1 MINQGGAD
9 RMPFG
14 WRTMASQRNVNLAGF
29 LVCALMMAFALY
41 SQHIGGLNPCP
52 LCVFQ
57 RIAVIGLGLVFL
69 AAAIHDPARLGK
81 RIYAGIIVVIAAGG
95 IAVAG
100 RHLWLQSLPPD
111 QVPTCGPPLD
121 YILDAF
127 PLAQALSMIFEGSGE
142 CAVVDWTFAG
152 LSMPAWV
159 LISLLFL
166 GAAGTFNN
174 FRPGTPQAVDH
185 GTYQG
190 K

>member
-1 MINQGGAD
+1 
-9 RMPFG
+9 
-14 WRTMASQRNVNLAGF
+14 MASQRIVNLAGF

-81 RIYAGIIVVIAAGG
+81 RIYGAMIVVIAAGG
-95 IAVAG
+95 IVVAG
-100 RHLWLQSLPPD
+100 RHLWLQSLPAD
-111 QVPTCGPPLD
+111 QVPTCLPPLD
-121 YILDAF
+121 YILDVF

-142 CAVVDWTFAG
+142 CAVVDWTFIG

-166 GAAGTFNN
+166 GVAGTFNN
-174 FRPGTPQAVDH
+174 FRPHTPSAIDS
-185 GTYQG
+185 GRF
-190 K
+190 